1 MGQSKTS
8 NAQYGESVQVEP
20 ELIDF
25 LYIDDARVD
34 SYISQ
39 IKNGTLRSVSTTN
52 ATLQGSSRSAGIGL
66 DFKLANAHIGG
77 GEKINNTVSATEN
90 YDPYHKK
97 IIDFIDLIKFKEIN
111 PLEENTADL
120 GYTGGRISIRNM
132 SIFTKLIP
140 VILKNRRAF
149 GPITGEAKA
158 NIEAMGDLLKA
169 TPGTIDITITTPNG
183 HKITGI
189 VDEEYLKLPVASIL
203 KNFGTALPGE
213 WTVIGICD
221 TVTEPIESD
230 SDYTSV
236 EDMVDTYANM
246 LKNFFTSA
254 NIKIT
259 PIIILRT
266 IKP

>member
-97 IIDFIDLIKFKEIN
+97 N
-111 PLEENTADL
+111 
-120 GYTGGRISIRNM
+120 Y
-132 SIFTKLIP
+132 
-140 VILKNRRAF
+140 
-149 GPITGEAKA
+149 
-158 NIEAMGDLLKA
+158 
-169 TPGTIDITITTPNG
+169 
-183 HKITGI
+183 
-189 VDEEYLKLPVASIL
+189 
-203 KNFGTALPGE
+203 
-213 WTVIGICD
+213 
-221 TVTEPIESD
+221 
-230 SDYTSV
+230 
-236 EDMVDTYANM
+236 
-246 LKNFFTSA
+246 
-254 NIKIT
+254 
-259 PIIILRT
+259 
-266 IKP
+266 